1 MSSIFEQLTSQLG
14 GHTDQIAQMLGAD
27 PGATAKAIQAAI
39 PMLVTGMAK
48 NAQQP
53 GGADALHSALAQH
66 DGSILDS
73 AINVFSEL
81 QANQGGGGIGGGG
94 IGGSILGHILGNNRG
109 AAEQGLAKA
118 SGLDLSQIARLLPL
132 LAPLV
137 LAVLGKAKSTQ
148 GLDTGGLTDL
158 LGREHEHAQAQQ
170 PGLMGMLGSL
180 FDKNHDGSMV
190 DEAMQMG
197 TGLLGSL
204 FGGGK

>member
-1 MSSIFEQLTSQLG
+1 MSSIFEQLTSQLD
-14 GHTDQIAQMLGAD
+14 GHTDQIAEAIGAD

-48 NAQQP
+48 NVQQP
-53 GGADALHSALAQH
+53 GGADALHSALGQH
-66 DGSILDS
+66 DGSLLDS
-73 AINVFSEL
+73 ALNVFSEL
-81 QANQGGGGIGGGG
+81 QGNQGGGIGGG
-94 IGGSILGHILGNNRG
+94 ILGHILGANRG

-137 LAVLGKAKSTQ
+137 LAVLGKAKHTQ

-180 FDKNHDGSMV
+180 FDKNHDGSMM

-197 TGLLGSL
+197 GGLLGSL
-204 FGGGK
+204 LGGQK

>member
-14 GHTDQIAQMLGAD
+14 GHTDQIAEMLGAD
-27 PGATAKAIQAAI
+27 SGSTAKAIQAAI

-53 GGADALHSALAQH
+53 GGADALHSALGQH

-73 AINVFSEL
+73 ALNVFSEL
-81 QANQGGGGIGGGG
+81 QAGQGGG

-109 AAEQGLAKA
+109 AAEQKLAQA

-137 LAVLGKAKSTQ
+137 LAVLGKAKNTQ

-158 LGREHEHAQAQQ
+158 LGREHEHAQEQQ
-170 PGLMGMLGSL
+170 PGLMGMLGGL
-180 FDKNHDGSMV
+180 FDKNHDGSMM

-204 FGGGK
+204 FGGKK

>member
-14 GHTDQIAQMLGAD
+14 GHTDQIAETLGAD

-39 PMLVTGMAK
+39 PLLVAGMAK

-53 GGADALHSALAQH
+53 GGADALHNALDQH

-73 AINVFSEL
+73 ALNVFSEL
-81 QANQGGGGIGGGG
+81 QTNQGGG
-94 IGGSILGHILGNNRG
+94 ILGHVLGANRG
-109 AAEQGLAKA
+109 AAEQGLAQA

-137 LAVLGKAKSTQ
+137 LGALGKAKQTQ
-148 GLDTGGLTDL
+148 GFDVNGLQDL
-158 LGREHEHAQAQQ
+158 LGREREQAQAQQ

-180 FDKNHDGSMV
+180 FDKNHDGSVM

-204 FGGGK
+204 FGGKR

>member
-14 GHTDQIAQMLGAD
+14 GHTDQIAEALGAD

-53 GGADALHSALAQH
+53 GGADALHNALEQH

-73 AINVFSEL
+73 ALNVFSEL
-81 QANQGGGGIGGGG
+81 QSGQGGG

-109 AAEQGLAKA
+109 AAEQGLAQA

-137 LAVLGKAKSTQ
+137 LAVLGKAKNAQ
-148 GLDTGGLTDL
+148 GLDPGGLTDL

-180 FDKNHDGSMV
+180 LDKNHDGSMM

-204 FGGGK
+204 FGGQK

>member
-1 MSSIFEQLTSQLG
+1 MSSIFEQLTSQLA
-14 GHTDQIAQMLGAD
+14 GHTDQIAETLGAD

-53 GGADALHSALAQH
+53 GGADALHSALDQH

-73 AINVFSEL
+73 ALNVFSEL
-81 QANQGGGGIGGGG
+81 QTGQGGGIGGG
-94 IGGSILGHILGNNRG
+94 ILGHILGNNRG
-109 AAEQGLAKA
+109 AAEQGLAQA

-137 LAVLGKAKSTQ
+137 LAVLGKAKNTQ
-148 GLDTGGLTDL
+148 GLDSGGLTDL
-158 LGREHEHAQAQQ
+158 LGREHQHAQAQQ

-180 FDKNHDGSMV
+180 LDKNHDGSMM

-204 FGGGK
+204 FGGKR

>member
-14 GHTDQIAQMLGAD
+14 GHTDQIAEVLGAD
-27 PGATAKAIQAAI
+27 PGSTAKAIQAAI

-48 NAQQP
+48 NAQHP
-53 GGADALHSALAQH
+53 EGASSLHNALDQH

-73 AINVFSEL
+73 ALNVFSEL
-81 QANQGGGGIGGGG
+81 QGNQGGGIGGG
-94 IGGSILGHILGNNRG
+94 ILGHILGANRG

-137 LAVLGKAKSTQ
+137 LGALGKAKQTQ
-148 GLDTGGLTDL
+148 GFDVNGLQDL
-158 LGREHEHAQAQQ
+158 LGRERERAQAQE
-170 PGLMGMLGSL
+170 PGLMGMLGNL
-180 FDKNHDGSMV
+180 FDKNHDGSVM

-204 FGGGK
+204 FGGKK

>member
-14 GHTDQIAQMLGAD
+14 GHTDQIAETLGAD

-39 PMLVTGMAK
+39 PLLVTGMAK
-48 NAQQP
+48 NVQKP

-73 AINVFSEL
+73 ALNVFSEL
-81 QANQGGGGIGGGG
+81 QANQGGG
-94 IGGSILGHILGNNRG
+94 IGGSILGHILGGNRG
-109 AAEQGLAKA
+109 AAEQGLAQA

-137 LAVLGKAKSTQ
+137 LAALGKAKQTQ
-148 GLDTGGLTDL
+148 GLDSGGLTDL
-158 LGREHEHAQAQQ
+158 LGREHEHAQTQQ
-170 PGLMGMLGSL
+170 PGLMGMLGGL
-180 FDKNHDGSMV
+180 LDKNHDGSMM

-204 FGGGK
+204 FGGQK